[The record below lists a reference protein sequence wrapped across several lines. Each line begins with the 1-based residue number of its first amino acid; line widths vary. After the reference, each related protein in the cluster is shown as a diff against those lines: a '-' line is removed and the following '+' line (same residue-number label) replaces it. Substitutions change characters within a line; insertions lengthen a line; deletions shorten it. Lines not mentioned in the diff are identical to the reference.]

1 MYLFVVDNSNHRILQ
16 LHYVPSNS
24 TGTAAANPPTGT
36 AVATPAQGQGGAAVA
51 SPLQYTSQ
59 YVSSNF
65 SAVKSIVIASNE
77 ELSLLTQTNENSL
90 GQVSINLTRT
100 CASTS

>member
-24 TGTAAANPPTGT
+24 TGTAAANPTGT
-36 AVATPAQGQGGAAVA
+36 AVVTPAQGQGGAAVA

-59 YVSSNF
+59 YVSSNL
-65 SAVKSIVIASNE
+65 SAVKSVVIASNE

-90 GQVSINLTRT
+90 GPISINLTRT
-100 CASTS
+100 CAPAL